1 MSNRELPS
9 FTIVVPTYSRP
20 MQLATCLA
28 AVGNLGYARDLFEVI
43 VVYDGDAAPSLED
56 VELPSGVPLK
66 RIVQDH
72 AGPAAARNRG
82 AANAR
87 RQFVAFTDDDCEP
100 DRNWLRVLSIQ
111 LMSEPN
117 GAVGGRTINALPDNP
132 YSTASQELV
141 AYLYTHLNREV
152 ERACFVATN
161 NLAVPLQRF
170 REVGGFDERFTF
182 AAGEDRDFCD
192 RWRAKGLPL
201 AYAADA
207 IVKHA

>member
-1 MSNRELPS
+1 MSNRELAS
-9 FTIVVPTYSRP
+9 FSIVVPTYFRP

-28 AVGNLGYARDLFEVI
+28 AIGKLDYPRDLLEVI
-43 VVYDGDAAPSLED
+43 VGYDGDTASSSEG
-56 VELPSGVPLK
+56 VELQNGALLK
-66 RIVQDH
+66 RIVQAH

-82 AANAR
+82 AANAS

-100 DRNWLRVLSIQ
+100 DRDWLRVLSIQ

-141 AYLYTHLNREV
+141 AYLYAHLNREA
-152 ERACFVATN
+152 ERARFVATN